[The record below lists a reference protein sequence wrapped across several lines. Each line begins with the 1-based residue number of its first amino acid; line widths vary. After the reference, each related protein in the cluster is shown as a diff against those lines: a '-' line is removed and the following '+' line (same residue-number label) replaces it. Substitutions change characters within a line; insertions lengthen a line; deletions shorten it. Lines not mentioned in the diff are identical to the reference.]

1 MAEPIAT
8 PTRRKRKLSFTAE
21 ELLRLPTDGRRMELV
36 KGKVYELPPAGARHG
51 SVAHKIALLLG
62 VHVETNQLGRVFA
75 AETGFVIQRNPDTVL
90 APDVAFVGRERLS
103 QDELPTGFLE
113 LAPDLVVEVVSPSE
127 STREVNEK
135 AKAWLRAGTHRVW
148 IINPANRSASV
159 FRSPGDVH
167 TLSEED
173 SFDGEDVVPGFACPL
188 RELLG

>member
-51 SVAHKIALLLG
+51 SVAINIGTLLNAHVRLNSLG
-62 VHVETNQLGRVFA
+62 HVFA
-75 AETGFVIQRNPDTVL
+75 AETGFVIHRNPDTVL
-90 APDVAFVGRERLS
+90 APDVAFVDQKRLS

-127 STREVNEK
+127 SAREVNEK
-135 AKAWLRAGTHRVW
+135 AEAWLRAGTRRVW

-159 FRSPGDVH
+159 YRSPGDIH

-173 SFDGEDVVPGFACPL
+173 SFDGEDIVPGFVCHL
-188 RELLG
+188 GELLG